1 MKRKI
6 LLLALIIS
14 AVNIFAQDAKTVTIA
29 TYNVQGLP
37 TEILGIDLS
46 SFGCPWPGSKY
57 TREMGTMIESEKWD
71 IVAFNEDF
79 NYHEDLV
86 STMPSY
92 TFKTHTGKF
101 EEKEEAI
108 WNLLDG
114 FLGWGEYTERYRFT
128 IDGLG
133 FATRNNYTISD
144 ETIVPWNKEAIY
156 GYFDHDNDSITS
168 KGFRY
173 YNVALDNDH
182 TIGVVALH
190 ADAGEW
196 IEDSRARRNG
206 FRQVYD
212 FLMTNSNVHFPLI
225 LLGDFNCKKDCDT
238 SKGETCDDH
247 LSEWTVQLFNDNAEF
262 SAHDLTEDLNAAQ
275 TLDRIMYVNKS
286 TAAFSL
292 LPKTFEIKQNFKR
305 SDPETDSGKVY
316 DGQLSDHKPLVA
328 TFEIVDN
335 TPANASMVNAQQC
348 QDITAYEL
356 SGVAAT
362 TFTPDIRKII
372 VGNKRKWQK

>member
-1 MKRKI
+1 MKRTI
-6 LLLALIIS
+6 FLFTLMIS
-14 AVNIFAQDAKTVTIA
+14 AVNIFAQDAKTVIIA

-37 TEILGIDLS
+37 TEILGIDFS
-46 SFGCPWPGSKY
+46 VFGWPGSKY
-57 TREMGTMIESEKWD
+57 TREMGEHIESEKWD

-79 NYHEDLV
+79 NYHDDLV
-86 STMPSY
+86 NTMPSY

-101 EEKEEAI
+101 EETEEAI
-108 WNLLDG
+108 RNLLDG
-114 FLGWGEYTERYRFT
+114 FLGLGFYTERYRFT

-196 IEDSRARRNG
+196 IEDSYARKNG
-206 FRQVYD
+206 FRQLYD
-212 FLMTNSNVHFPLI
+212 FIMTSSNVHFPLI
-225 LLGDFNCKKDCDT
+225 MLGDFNCKKDCDT
-238 SKGETCDDH
+238 SKGETCDDR
-247 LSEWTVQLFNDNAEF
+247 LSEWTVQLFNDNVGF
-262 SAHDLTEDLNAAQ
+262 SAHDLTEDLNAEQ
-275 TLDRIMYVNKS
+275 TLDRIMYVNKT

-292 LPKTFEIKQNFKR
+292 QPKTFEIKQNFKR
-305 SDPETDSGKVY
+305 SDPWTESGKVY

-335 TPANASMVNAQQC
+335 DPSNVKAVRAKQC

-356 SGVAAT
+356 SGIPAT
-362 TFTPDIRKII
+362 PSTPDIKKIL
-372 VGNKRKWQK
+372 VGNRIKWQK

>member
-1 MKRKI
+1 MKRI
-6 LLLALIIS
+6 FFFLTLIIS
-14 AVNIFAQDAKTVTIA
+14 AADIFAEDTKTFTIA

-37 TEILGIDLS
+37 TEIVGIDLS
-46 SFGCPWPGSKY
+46 PFGWPGSKY

-79 NYHEDLV
+79 NYHDDLV

-101 EEKEEAI
+101 EETNEALL
-108 WNLLDG
+108 NLIDG
-114 FLGWGEYTERYRFT
+114 FLGFGIFEERYRFT

-173 YNVALDNDH
+173 YNVALDDDH

-196 IEDSRARRNG
+196 IEDSNARKNG
-206 FRQVYD
+206 FKQLYD
-212 FLMTNSNVHFPLI
+212 FIMTNNNVHFPLI
-225 LLGDFNCKKDCDT
+225 MLGDFNCKKDCDI

-247 LSEWTVQLFNDNAEF
+247 LSEWTVQLFNNNTGF
-262 SAHDLTEDLNAAQ
+262 SAHDLTEDLNAEQ
-275 TLDRIMYVNKS
+275 TLDRIMYVNNS

-292 LPKTFEIKQNFKR
+292 QPKTFEIKQNFKR
-305 SDPETDSGKVY
+305 SDPETESGKVY

-335 TPANASMVNAQQC
+335 NPSNVQMVKAQQC
-348 QDITAYEL
+348 QDITAYEVN
-356 SGVAAT
+356 GVAAT
-362 TFTPDIRKII
+362 PTTPDIRKII
-372 VGNKRKWQK
+372 ISNKLKWQQ

>member
-1 MKRKI
+1 MKRI
-6 LLLALIIS
+6 FFLFTLIFS
-14 AVNIFAQDAKTVTIA
+14 AVNIFAQDAKTFTIA

-37 TEILGIDLS
+37 TEILEIDFS
-46 SFGCPWPGSKY
+46 EFGWPGSKY
-57 TREMGTMIESEKWD
+57 TREIGEHIESEKWD

-79 NYHEDLV
+79 NYHDDLV

-92 TFKTHTGKF
+92 NFMTHTGKF
-101 EEKEEAI
+101 KETEEAVR
-108 WNLLDG
+108 NLFDG
-114 FLGWGEYTERYRFT
+114 FLGLGLYTERYRFT

-144 ETIVPWNKEAIY
+144 ETIVPWNKDAIY

-173 YNVALDNDH
+173 YNVTLDNDH

-196 IEDSRARRNG
+196 IEDSRARKNG
-206 FRQVYD
+206 FRQLYD
-212 FLMTNSNVHFPLI
+212 FLMTNNNVNFPLI
-225 LLGDFNCKKDCDT
+225 MLGDFNCKKDCDT

-247 LSEWTVQLFNDNAEF
+247 LSEWTVQLFNENNGF
-262 SAHDLTEDLNAAQ
+262 SAHDLTEDLNVKEQ
-275 TLDRIMYVNKS
+275 TLDRIMYVNKN
-286 TAAFSL
+286 TAAFYL
-292 LPKTFEIKQNFKR
+292 QPKTFEIKQNFKR
-305 SDPETDSGKVY
+305 SDPETESGKVY

-335 TPANASMVNAQQC
+335 TSNNVKSLNASQC
-348 QDITAYEL
+348 QDVTAYEL
-356 SGVAAT
+356 SGIVAT
-362 TFTPDIRKII
+362 PSTPDFRKIL
-372 VGNKRKWQK
+372 VSKKFKRLQ

>member
-6 LLLALIIS
+6 LLLTLIIS

-46 SFGCPWPGSKY
+46 SFGWPGSKY
-57 TREMGTMIESEKWD
+57 TREMGELIESEKWD

-79 NYHEDLV
+79 NYHNDLV

-92 TFKTHTGKF
+92 TFKTHMGKF
-101 EEKEEAI
+101 EEKPEAI
-108 WNLLDG
+108 VNLIDG
-114 FLGWGEYTERYRFT
+114 FMGLGFSTERYRFT

-144 ETIVPWNKEAIY
+144 ETIVSWKKEAIY

-173 YNVALDNDH
+173 YNVALDDDH
-182 TIGVVALH
+182 TVGVVVLH

-196 IEDSRARRNG
+196 IEDSNARKNG
-206 FRQVYD
+206 FKQLYD
-212 FLMTNSNVHFPLI
+212 FVMTNSNVHFPLI
-225 LLGDFNCKKDCDT
+225 MLGDFNCKKDCDT

-247 LSEWTVQLFNDNAEF
+247 LSEWTVQLFNNNTGF
-262 SAHDLTEDLNAAQ
+262 SAHDLTEDLNAEQ
-275 TLDRIMYVNKS
+275 TLDRIMYINKS

-292 LPKTFEIKQNFKR
+292 QPKTFEIKQNFKR
-305 SDPETDSGKVY
+305 SDPETESGQVY
-316 DGQLSDHKPLVA
+316 GGQLSDHKPLVA

-335 TPANASMVNAQQC
+335 DPSGIKTVKAKQC
-348 QDITAYEL
+348 KDITAYEL
-356 SGVAAT
+356 SGIRAT
-362 TFTPDIRKII
+362 PTTPDIRKIL
-372 VGNKRKWQK
+372 VGNKIKWRQ